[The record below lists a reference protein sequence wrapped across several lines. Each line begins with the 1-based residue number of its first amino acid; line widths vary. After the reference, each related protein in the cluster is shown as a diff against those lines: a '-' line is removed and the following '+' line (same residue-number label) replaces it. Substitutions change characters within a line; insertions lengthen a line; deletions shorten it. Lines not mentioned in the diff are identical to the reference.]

1 MAKECKKCSCIN
13 CGIFNKY
20 MILLFIETFLTIALI
35 FIRYETKFFFGL
47 YLNPIISNIS
57 SSFGSLLSFIV
68 FIIYTISHK
77 GKNNKTDSPL
87 IKKNNMN
94 EISMPKKILWILLV
108 SIIAFIYIILDCF
121 IWINDNDIN
130 TFAFYFI
137 FLTFFSNLLLKN
149 KLYKHHYIS
158 IIIMIILDF
167 IYNIIIVKESII
179 ERNEQNF
186 LIIILYILIYS
197 LELVLY
203 KYYMLIKYIQLY
215 EILFFEGL
223 FLSIFSIIA
232 LIILVKI
239 GLINSLWEYYEII
252 DLKEIIILVSLLII
266 YFIYNL
272 LQLIIIDYFSPFH
285 ILLTNLIPENILYVF
300 FLYDY
305 ISGTKELIAA
315 IVIFLIDVF
324 MILVYV
330 ELIELNFLGLS
341 TMTKRNIELRA
352 RDESMDYDINEIN
365 NDDEITLDEYKFEL
379 GNRHIQD
386 ENNVHNN

>member
-77 GKNNKTDSPL
+77 GKNNKTDLPL

-167 IYNIIIVKESII
+167 IYSIIIVKESII
-179 ERNEQNF
+179 DIYEQDF
-186 LIIILYILIYS
+186 SFFTIISYILFYS
-197 LELVLY
+197 LELVFY
-203 KYYMLIKYIQLY
+203 KYYMLKKYIQSY
-215 EILFFEGL
+215 EILFFKGL
-223 FLSIFSIIA
+223 FLSIFLIIT
-232 LIILVKI
+232 LIILIKKEWI
-239 GLINSLWEYYEII
+239 YSFWNYYEII
-252 DLKEIIILVSLLII
+252 DLKEIIILVSMTLI

-272 LQLIIIDYFSPFH
+272 LQLIIIDYFSPYH
-285 ILLTNLIPENILYVF
+285 ILLTNLIPEKIFYLF
-300 FLYDY
+300 FDDSYE
-305 ISGTKELIAA
+305 TEQLIVV
-315 IVIFLIDVF
+315 IVILLIYTF
-324 MILVYV
+324 MILVF
-330 ELIELNFLGLS
+330 IEFIQLNFLGLS
-341 TMTKRNIELRA
+341 KMTKKNIDLRA
-352 RDESMDYDINEIN
+352 KNETMEYDINDII
-365 NDDEITLDEYKFEL
+365 NDDEITLDGYKFEL
-379 GNRHIQD
+379 GNKQLPD
-386 ENNVHNN
+386 ENSVPNN